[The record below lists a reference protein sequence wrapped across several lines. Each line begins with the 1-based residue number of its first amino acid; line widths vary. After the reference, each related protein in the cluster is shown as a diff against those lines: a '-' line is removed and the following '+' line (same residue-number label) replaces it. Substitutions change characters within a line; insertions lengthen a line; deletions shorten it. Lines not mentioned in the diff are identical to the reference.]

1 MLQKPCLNALSAK
14 NLTRLLI
21 LLTYWHNC
29 KQAIT
34 VQDRPVNVYA
44 FAFLFCLFMSIMHQA
59 QVQTQT
65 FRSQEFGFNESLL
78 AICHQPRPVCLFDSP
93 KSLAECSL
101 VTFEV
106 IKLARSN
113 LPVSPNQLNFVSLYP
128 E

>member
-44 FAFLFCLFMSIMHQA
+44 FAFLFCLFMSIMHQPQA
-59 QVQTQT
+59 QT
-65 FRSQEFGFNESLL
+65 FRSQEFDFGESLL

-106 IKLARSN
+106 SKLARSK

>member
-14 NLTRLLI
+14 NLTRI
-21 LLTYWHNC
+21 IITLTYWHNC

-59 QVQTQT
+59 QT
-65 FRSQEFGFNESLL
+65 FCSQEFGFDESLL

-93 KSLAECSL
+93 KSLAEFSPL
-101 VTFEV
+101 TFEV
-106 IKLARSN
+106 SKLARSK
-113 LPVSPNQLNFVSLYP
+113 LPVSPNQLNFVTLYP

>member
-14 NLTRLLI
+14 KLTRLLI
-21 LLTYWHNC
+21 TLTYWHNC

-44 FAFLFCLFMSIMHQA
+44 FAFLSCLFMSIMHQA
-59 QVQTQT
+59 QTQT
-65 FRSQEFGFNESLL
+65 FRSQEFGFGESLL
-78 AICHQPRPVCLFDSP
+78 AICHQPRPVCPFDSP
-93 KSLAECSL
+93 ELPAECSPL
-101 VTFEV
+101 TFEV
-106 IKLARSN
+106 SKLARSK